1 MRITNKYLKN
11 DNKHNTKWHDE
22 VSKVNMSLCP
32 EDMDRNK
39 NNENQIKKK
48 KGRNLGKGN
57 ERPRTALLTSEQ
69 VSNTLVPGLKSIF

>member
-48 KGRNLGKGN
+48 KR
-57 ERPRTALLTSEQ
+57 
-69 VSNTLVPGLKSIF
+69 